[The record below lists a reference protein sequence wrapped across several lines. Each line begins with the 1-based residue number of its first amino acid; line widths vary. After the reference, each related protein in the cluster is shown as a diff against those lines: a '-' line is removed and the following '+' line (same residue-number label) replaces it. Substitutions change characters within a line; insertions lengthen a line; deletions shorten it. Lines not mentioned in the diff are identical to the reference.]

1 MPRPK
6 TKTAEKIFGKVGV
19 FLARS
24 GMNMGVWVNSCGVL
38 GASSEMGPERS
49 FSKKWNI
56 IISAAHQC
64 DKDQPEVDFF
74 FFLFC
79 YCKSLGSWR
88 KSFSVKISK
97 VISKHKEN
105 FELGE
110 CVWLVGFQR

>member
-1 MPRPK
+1 MPRAK

-74 FFLFC
+74 FF
-79 YCKSLGSWR
+79 
-88 KSFSVKISK
+88 SFLLLQILRILAQKFFSK
-97 VISKHKEN
+97 DI
-105 FELGE
+105 
-110 CVWLVGFQR
+110 